1 MSETTQT
8 LSLPN
13 APTSAND
20 AVFSVETRDAAM
32 SVVSIAEARSQFG
45 KAGMTSQ

>member
-8 LSLPN
+8 LSLQNTP
-13 APTSAND
+13 ASAND
-20 AVFSVETRDAAM
+20 AVFSVQTRDAAM
-32 SVVSIAEARSQFG
+32 NVISIAEARSQFG